1 MALTLAMGWILPLF
15 HGEPKLAPIY
25 NPVTHMVPP
34 AFPLLLIVPAFGL
47 DLLMHRFR
55 NVSGWWRNT
64 LLAALLSV
72 LFALLFIGTQWKFS
86 EFLLTPAADN
96 WFFIGNRYWWY
107 FSHPGDWMHEFWHD
121 RNWPKDPLT
130 PGKFALALGFAF
142 LSTRLGLSFGAWMS
156 RVKR

>member
-1 MALTLAMGWILPLF
+1 
-15 HGEPKLAPIY
+15 
-25 NPVTHMVPP
+25 MVPP
-34 AFPLLLIVPAFGL
+34 AFPLLLIIPAFGL

-55 NVSGWWRNT
+55 NVTGWWRNT
-64 LLAALLSV
+64 LLAVLLAV
-72 LFALLFIGTQWKFS
+72 VFTLLFVGTQWKFS

-96 WFFIGNRYWWY
+96 WLFIGNRYWWY

-130 PGKFALALGFAF
+130 PAKFALALGFAF
-142 LSTRLGLSFGAWMS
+142 LSTRLGLSFGGWMS